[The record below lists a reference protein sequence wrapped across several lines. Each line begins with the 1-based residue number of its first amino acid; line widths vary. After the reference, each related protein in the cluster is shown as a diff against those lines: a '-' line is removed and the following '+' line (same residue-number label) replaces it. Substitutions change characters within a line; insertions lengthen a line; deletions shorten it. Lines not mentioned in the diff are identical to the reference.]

1 MHIIIILSC
10 IINPVKQYYAL
21 AKSETKPMPGSD
33 FLAKYLSPGPYR
45 AVLALDIIKTV
56 ASIIQVYCIYTRS
69 KDFSKHSNYNRVK
82 KKQDLHQ
89 AFNYIHTRIG
99 KS

>member
-21 AKSETKPMPGSD
+21 AKSESKPMPGSD
-33 FLAKYLSPGPYR
+33 FLAKYCSPGPYS

-69 KDFSKHSNYNRVK
+69 MDFCKHSNYNRVK

-89 AFNYIHTRIG
+89 DFNYIHTRIG

>member
-33 FLAKYLSPGPYR
+33 FLAKYCSPGPYR

-69 KDFSKHSNYNRVK
+69 MDFCKHSNYNRVK

-89 AFNYIHTRIG
+89 DFNYIHTRIG